1 MHSTASWGAK
11 AAPNPKD
18 AAQFMPFA
26 ALTGFEEMASAQE
39 QTHEPRRTLTE
50 ERAEQVSRML
60 VRLQKGD
67 TAQVTH
73 YAYGNYQTSA
83 GIVRQVDSTFR
94 RLVLVGQNGKP
105 DQRILFE
112 DIWDLRLL

>member
-1 MHSTASWGAK
+1 MHSTAGWGALS
-11 AAPNPKD
+11 APNPKD

-39 QTHEPRRTLTE
+39 QADEPRRTLTE

-67 TAQVTH
+67 AAQVTH
-73 YAYGNYQTSA
+73 YAYGRYEISA
-83 GIVRQVDSTFR
+83 GVVRQVDSTFR
-94 RLVLVGQNGKP
+94 RLVLVGEGGRP

>member
-1 MHSTASWGAK
+1 MHSSTSWGA
-11 AAPNPKD
+11 AFAPRPKD

-39 QTHEPRRTLTE
+39 QRSEPRRTLTE
-50 ERAEQVSRML
+50 ERAEEVSRML

-67 TAQVTH
+67 AAQVTH
-73 YAYGNYQTSA
+73 YAYGRYKTSA
-83 GIVRQVDSTFR
+83 GVVREVDSTFR
-94 RLVLVGQNGKP
+94 RLVLVGEGANP

-112 DIWDLRLL
+112 DIWELHRL